1 MFSKKN
7 FREIG
12 SFHLTSFLAWT
23 LLNFLAQCV
32 KNKIDEIIK
41 RIINWE
47 IILFKNKKSTITK

>member
-23 LLNFLAQCV
+23 LLNFLGPSV
-32 KNKIDEIIK
+32 KKKNDENKK

-47 IILFKNKKSTITK
+47 IILFKNKKIL